1 MTNLGLPSSSI
12 LGKEGGGVFWNWR
25 ACIPLLPFAST
36 TNTRFCLCWG
46 FWVIVLEE
54 NSECFTNTS
63 SCVLEF
69 DKGSRTSAFRDMLA
83 SIFCSLHSQFL
94 RVSLFNGVLFVL
106 RGGWGDNSSTVSED
120 SYPHALRDVSG
131 NGVRHT
137 EHYHSFTWHMIRP
150 QLLYSPI
157 RDHVFGALPHSH
169 RSWMCDL

>member
-36 TNTRFCLCWG
+36 TNMCLCLCWG

-83 SIFCSLHSQFL
+83 SIFCSLYSQFSVCLCSMGFFLYCAVDRGTTHQQCL
-94 RVSLFNGVLFVL
+94 RTLIHTRSEMSQGMGWDTRSIIIHS
-106 RGGWGDNSSTVSED
+106 RGIW
-120 SYPHALRDVSG
+120 
-131 NGVRHT
+131 
-137 EHYHSFTWHMIRP
+137 
-150 QLLYSPI
+150 
-157 RDHVFGALPHSH
+157 
-169 RSWMCDL
+169 